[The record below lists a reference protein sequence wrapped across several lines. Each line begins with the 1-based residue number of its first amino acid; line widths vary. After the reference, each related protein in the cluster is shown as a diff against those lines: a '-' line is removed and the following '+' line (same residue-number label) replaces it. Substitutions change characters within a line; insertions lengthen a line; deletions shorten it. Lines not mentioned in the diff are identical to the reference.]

1 MKRGISGRYEIS
13 GTAGEGVRA
22 FIPDPLPP
30 KIPLDLTNARQ
41 RLLERATL
49 ALGRLD
55 SITLLLPDPNL
66 FLYAYVRR
74 EAVLSS
80 QIEGTQSSLSDLLL
94 FEIDQAPGV
103 PFDDVVEVSNYVAAL
118 EHGVTRLREN
128 FPLSNRLI
136 REIHKKLLSR
146 GRRSERSPGEF
157 RRSQN
162 WIGGTRPGNAHF
174 VPPPPAQVEDC
185 MAHFERF
192 MHDENVPYPAL
203 VKAALAHVQFETIH
217 PFLDGNGRIG
227 RLLIALFL
235 HHSKILSQPLLYL
248 SLYFKQNR
256 ADYYRLLDLVRSE
269 GDWEAWIDFF
279 LEGVE
284 QTATGAVQ
292 TAQRLVQLFEADR
305 QHIQELGRITASV
318 LRIFGALRTRPIMT
332 LKDACSHTGLTFPAA
347 SKGMDAL
354 INLRIAKEITGQQRN
369 RVFAYDRYLT
379 ILNEGTEPL

>member
-1 MKRGISGRYEIS
+1 MNRGISGRYEIS
-13 GTAGEGVRA
+13 SVGGEVVRA
-22 FIPDPLPP
+22 FVPDPLPP
-30 KIPLDLTNARQ
+30 KTPIVLANARL

-118 EHGVTRLREN
+118 EHGVTRLRED

-136 REIHKKLLSR
+136 REMHKLLLSR
-146 GRRSERSPGEF
+146 GRGSESSPGEF

-174 VPPPPAQVEDC
+174 VPPPPDHVENC
-185 MAHFERF
+185 MAQFESF
-192 MHDENVPYPAL
+192 LHNKNVPYPAL

-227 RLLIALFL
+227 RLLIAILL
-235 HHSKILSQPLLYL
+235 HHSGVLSQPLLYL

-256 ADYYRLLDLVRSE
+256 ADYYLLIDHVRSD

-284 QTATGAVQ
+284 HTAAGAVQ
-292 TAQRLVQLFEADR
+292 TAQRLVQLFEADTMR
-305 QHIQELGRITASV
+305 IQELGRITATV
-318 LRIFGALRTRPIMT
+318 LRIFGALRSRPILT
-332 LKDACSHTGLTFPAA
+332 LKDACNLTGLSFPAA

-354 INLRIAKEITGQQRN
+354 INLRIARELTGQQRN
-369 RVFAYDRYLT
+369 RVYAYDRYLA

>member
-1 MKRGISGRYEIS
+1 MRRGITGRYETTS
-13 GTAGEGVRA
+13 VGGEHARA
-22 FIPDPLPP
+22 FIPHPLPP
-30 KIPLDLTNARQ
+30 EPPLDLSNARQ

-94 FEIDQAPGV
+94 FELEEAPGA

-118 EHGVTRLREN
+118 EHGMARLRDG

-136 REIHKKLLSR
+136 REMHAELLSR
-146 GRRSERSPGEF
+146 GRGSDKAPGEF
-157 RRSQN
+157 RRTQN

-174 VPPPPAQVEDC
+174 IPPPPTRVEDC
-185 MAHFERF
+185 MGALERF
-192 MHDENVPYPAL
+192 IHDEHTPYPAL

-227 RLLIALFL
+227 RLLIAFIL
-235 HHSKILSQPLLYL
+235 HHNNVLSQPLLYL
-248 SLYFKQNR
+248 SLYFKQHR
-256 ADYYRLLDLVRSE
+256 AEYYRLLDLMRAE
-269 GDWEAWIDFF
+269 GDWEAWLDFF

-284 QTATGAVQ
+284 STAANAVQ
-292 TAQRLVQLFEADR
+292 TAQRLVALFKEDDAR
-305 QHIQELGRITASV
+305 IKSLGRATS
-318 LRIFGALRTRPIMT
+318 ALRVFNALCERPVTT
-332 LKDACSHTGLTFPAA
+332 LNEVRGRAGASFPTAT
-347 SKGMDAL
+347 KGMDAL
-354 INLRIAKEITGQQRN
+354 LRLGIARELTGQRRN
-369 RVFAYDRYLT
+369 RVFAYQRYLD
-379 ILNEGTEPL
+379 ILNEGADPL